1 MREYLLVLLVAA
13 LTTYLLTPWS
23 EKWALRYGAVA
34 EVRGRDVH
42 QRRTPRLGGVAMFV
56 GLLAGLLL
64 ASQLPM
70 MSAVF
75 ANNNIVRALLS
86 AAAVLV
92 VLGVIDDRWGLDA
105 PTKLAGQVLAGSLLA
120 LQGIT
125 LIWLPA
131 SERVIVLDPWTS
143 VLLTVLLV
151 VVTVNAINFVD
162 GVDGLAAG
170 IAGIGALAFFGYS
183 YLLSV
188 EYGFVRAT
196 LPTLVSVLLVG
207 VVIGFLPANFSPA
220 RSFMGDTG
228 AMLLG
233 LLLAVATIALTGQV
247 DAAALANT
255 TFVPA
260 FMPILLPLA
269 VLAVPLFDMAIA
281 VGRRLK
287 ERRNPFAA
295 DRGHLH
301 HQLLGRGHSQTE
313 TVLILYGVTAVL
325 AFGAVAT
332 AFVPVGWVL
341 LAVLIC
347 LVGLAWQAVRSK
359 PMVGLTRGPS

>member
-13 LTTYLLTPWS
+13 LTTYLVTPWA
-23 EKWALRYGAVA
+23 EKWALRVGAVA
-34 EVRGRDVH
+34 EVRGRDIH
-42 QRRTPRLGGVAMFV
+42 TQRTPRLGGVAMYA

-70 MSAVF
+70 MKAVF
-75 ANNNIVRALLS
+75 ANGEIVRALLS
-86 AAAVLV
+86 AASVLL
-92 VLGVIDDRWGLDA
+92 VLGLVDDRWGLDA
-105 PTKLAGQVLAGSLLA
+105 PTKLVGQVLAGSLLA

-131 SERVIVLDPWTS
+131 LDRVLVLDPWTS
-143 VLLTVLLV
+143 VLLTVLLL

-170 IAGIGALAFFGYS
+170 ITAIGALAFFVYS
-183 YLLSV
+183 YFLSV

-207 VVIGFLPANFSPA
+207 VAVGFLPANFSKA

-255 TFVPA
+255 TFFPA

-269 VLAVPLFDMAIA
+269 VLAVPLIDLISA
-281 VGRRLK
+281 VFRRVRAK
-287 ERRNPFAA
+287 RNPFAA
-295 DRGHLH
+295 DQGHLH
-301 HQLLGRGHSQTE
+301 HQLLAHGNSQTR
-313 TVLILYGVTAVL
+313 TVLVLYGFTATL

-332 AFVPVGWVL
+332 AFVPVAWVL
-341 LAVLIC
+341 FVALISLALLGWFGFAAPKKV
-347 LVGLAWQAVRSK
+347 AVSR
-359 PMVGLTRGPS
+359 

>member
-1 MREYLLVLLVAA
+1 
-13 LTTYLLTPWS
+13 
-23 EKWALRYGAVA
+23 
-34 EVRGRDVH
+34 
-42 QRRTPRLGGVAMFV
+42 
-56 GLLAGLLL
+56 
-64 ASQLPM
+64 
-70 MSAVF
+70 
-75 ANNNIVRALLS
+75 
-86 AAAVLV
+86 
-92 VLGVIDDRWGLDA
+92 LDA
-105 PTKLAGQVLAGSLLA
+105 PTKLVGQVLAGSLLA

-131 SERVIVLDPWTS
+131 LDRVLVLDPWTS
-143 VLLTVLLV
+143 VLLTVLLL

-170 IAGIGALAFFGYS
+170 IAAIGALAFFVYS
-183 YLLSV
+183 YFLSV

-207 VVIGFLPANFSPA
+207 VAVGFLPANFSKA

-255 TFVPA
+255 TFFPA

-269 VLAVPLFDMAIA
+269 VLAVPLIDLISA
-281 VGRRLK
+281 VFRRVRAK
-287 ERRNPFAA
+287 RNPFAA
-295 DRGHLH
+295 DQGHLH
-301 HQLLGRGHSQTE
+301 HQLLARGNSQTR
-313 TVLILYGVTAVL
+313 TVLVLYGFTATL

-332 AFVPVGWVL
+332 AFVPVAWVL
-341 LAVLIC
+341 FAALISLALLGWFGFAAPKKI
-347 LVGLAWQAVRSK
+347 AVSR
-359 PMVGLTRGPS
+359 

>member
-1 MREYLLVLLVAA
+1 MREYLLVLLVATLA
-13 LTTYLLTPWS
+13 TFLVTPWA
-23 EKWALRYGAVA
+23 EKWALRIGAVA

-42 QRRTPRLGGVAMFV
+42 TRRTPRLGGVAMYT

-70 MSAVF
+70 MKAVF
-75 ANNNIVRALLS
+75 ANGEIVRALLT
-86 AAAVLV
+86 AASVLL
-92 VLGVIDDRWGLDA
+92 VLGIIDDRWGLDA
-105 PTKLAGQVLAGSLLA
+105 PTKLAGQVLAGGLLA
-120 LQGIT
+120 LQGVT

-131 SERVIVLDPWTS
+131 FDRVIVLDPWTS
-143 VLLTVLLV
+143 VLLTVLLLV
-151 VVTVNAINFVD
+151 ITVNAINFVD

-207 VVIGFLPANFSPA
+207 VAIGFLPANFSPA

-233 LLLAVATIALTGQV
+233 LLLAVAAITLTGQV
-247 DAAALANT
+247 DAAALVST

-269 VLAVPLFDMAIA
+269 VLAVPLIDLVSA
-281 VGRRLK
+281 VIRRVRA
-287 ERRNPFAA
+287 RRNPFAA
-295 DRGHLH
+295 DQGHLH
-301 HQLLGRGHSQTE
+301 HQLLARGNSQTR
-313 TVLILYGVTAVL
+313 TVLVLYGFTAVL
-325 AFGAVAT
+325 TFGAVAT
-332 AFVPVGWVL
+332 AFVPVALVL
-341 LAVLIC
+341 LVVIVC
-347 LVGLAWQAVRSK
+347 LGLLGFFGFRPRTKALVRA
-359 PMVGLTRGPS
+359 